1 MQESVPECK
10 MWFFSFESL
19 GYVVMLLRDASG
31 MHPGWG
37 SVPRHFV
44 PCCSCLPRAWPSS
57 PLPTISVW
65 TGRCGSLELKR
76 RKCHSFAFSVL
87 VTLMSIEIIG
97 EGLELAEGE
106 RLLWDC
112 PGMLRWHMGLYSQ
125 PGALLRKNKTPTAPR
140 TCPFQPRKQG
150 DLITSEVT
158 EPQRLI
164 RSDVLS
170 AQVTSLEGGLWSH
183 LCPDPI
189 FQKGVMGVTLR
200 QGEQKGAI
208 G

>member
-1 MQESVPECK
+1 
-10 MWFFSFESL
+10 
-19 GYVVMLLRDASG
+19 MLLACTLGEAVS
-31 MHPGWG
+31 PAILCPAPPAF
-37 SVPRHFV
+37 PR
-44 PCCSCLPRAWPSS
+44 PSPPLLS
-57 PLPTISVW
+57 LPLPPISVW
-65 TGRCGSLELKR
+65 AGRCGSLELKR
-76 RKCHSFAFSVL
+76 RKCHFFAFSVL

-112 PGMLRWHMGLYSQ
+112 PGMLRWHMGLCSQ
-125 PGALLRKNKTPTAPR
+125 PEALLRKNKTPTAPPP
-140 TCPFQPRKQG
+140 PFQPRKQG

-164 RSDVLS
+164 SSDVLS

-183 LCPDPI
+183 LCLDPI

-200 QGEQKGAI
+200 QEEQKGAI